1 MGKQFLQQQ
10 KDRDHKFFAAGM
22 ETGCQ
27 LMLDTVAE
35 VLHDPAV
42 MGHDTFGKDRLVK
55 FLTACAKDYD
65 YWMDAILKTKSNQ
78 EDERFAVRQRL
89 DDKLLSALGDR
100 ADLPFEKR
108 YPYISQVEL

>member
-1 MGKQFLQQQ
+1 MGKQFVKQQ
-10 KDRDHKFFAAGM
+10 KERDHQFFAAGM

-42 MGHDTFGKDRLVK
+42 MGRDTFGKDRLVK
-55 FLTACAKDYD
+55 VLTACAMDYD
-65 YWMDAILKTKSNQ
+65 GWMDAILKTKSNR
-78 EDERFAVRQRL
+78 EDERAAVRKRL

-100 ADLPFEKR
+100 ADVPFERR
-108 YPYISQVEL
+108 YPYITEVEI

>member
-1 MGKQFLQQQ
+1 MGKLFIKQL
-10 KDRDHKFFAAGM
+10 KERDHKFFADGM
-22 ETGCQ
+22 EVGKQ

-35 VLHDPAV
+35 LLHDPAV

-55 FLTACAKDYD
+55 FLMACAKDYD

-78 EDERFAVRQRL
+78 EDERFAVRKRL
-89 DDKLLSALGDR
+89 DDKLLAALGDR

-108 YPYISQVEL
+108 YPCISQVEI